1 MEPPNAGDSILFLVS
16 NSVLFVGLNMSGVL
30 KFRPAEPEDEPFF
43 KELRGQLDAE
53 RLCLDYVNFNDEKLR
68 NQLLEMQYNAHQA
81 HYDKAKLSKETK
93 DNVIELDD
101 VPIGRFIVTGNRD
114 EIQLSDITIEK
125 KFRGIG
131 IGQAVLQMT
140 KSECAESGRAL
151 RLHVDKTN
159 PAYQFYL
166 QQELYV
172 IEELD
177 TCYYMEWHPKGPTR
191 GKLYFHSQ
199 A

>member
-1 MEPPNAGDSILFLVS
+1 
-16 NSVLFVGLNMSGVL
+16 MSGVL

-43 KELRGQLDAE
+43 RELRGQLDAE
-53 RLCLDYVNFNDEKLR
+53 RLCLDYVGFSDEQAR
-68 NQLLEMQYNAHQA
+68 NQLLEMQYNAHRA
-81 HYDKAKLSKETK
+81 HYDQAKLTKETR
-93 DNVIELDD
+93 DNVIELDG
-101 VPIGRFIVTGNRD
+101 VLVGRFIVTGNRD

-140 KSECAESGRAL
+140 KSECEQSGRAL
-151 RLHVDKTN
+151 RLHVDKGN

-177 TCYYMEWHPKGPTR
+177 TCYHMEWHSKGASR
-191 GKLYFHSQ
+191 GKLYFH
-199 A
+199 AKA